1 MKHGKTI
8 ETPADRVSFL
18 GGRQRWVG
26 FALYI
31 FSGCV
36 SVYAGFSIHEHVA
49 TDGWKG
55 FKTVRAVVNDMG
67 GCVPCAGAAPIVIF
81 CIVEVCMIFYEIV
94 KAHLEARRQER
105 IKRHEAR
112 GRAEG
117 EARGRAEGEA
127 RGRAEGEARG
137 RAEGESIGE
146 ERGRVLE
153 RQEWL
158 EWMAQRQQAEDAGEP
173 FTEPNPAEKQNGTP
187 PQ

>member
-8 ETPADRVSFL
+8 ETRADRVSFL
-18 GGRQRWVG
+18 GVRQRWVG

-117 EARGRAEGEA
+117 EA
-127 RGRAEGEARG
+127 
-137 RAEGESIGE
+137 IGE
-146 ERGRVLE
+146 ERGRDLE

-158 EWMAQRQQAEDAGEP
+158 EWVERRQQAEDASEP